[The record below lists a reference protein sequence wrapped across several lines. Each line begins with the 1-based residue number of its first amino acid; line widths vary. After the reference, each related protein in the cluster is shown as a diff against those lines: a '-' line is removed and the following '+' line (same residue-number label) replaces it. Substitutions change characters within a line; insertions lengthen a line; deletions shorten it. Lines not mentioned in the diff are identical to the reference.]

1 MNAVCTII
9 VVASS
14 DPFYGLP
21 RACWRLRVPQ
31 PNAVIARHMF
41 LSIRRDPTYLLKG
54 LKWMTRAWVYQ
65 EAIFSIRKLIF
76 TDQEL
81 YFKCDSLRCCEAVDM
96 HPELLESER
105 RAGDV
110 HQYMFTALR
119 RFGSNI
125 INHIE
130 NYSKRELTYSED
142 TLNALSGIFQAL
154 EKLPNP
160 SYQIQGVPIP
170 ENPRHSMT

>member
-1 MNAVCTII
+1 
-9 VVASS
+9 
-14 DPFYGLP
+14 
-21 RACWRLRVPQ
+21 
-31 PNAVIARHMF
+31 
-41 LSIRRDPTYLLKG
+41 
-54 LKWMTRAWVYQ
+54 
-65 EAIFSIRKLIF
+65 
-76 TDQEL
+76 
-81 YFKCDSLRCCEAVDM
+81 M

-160 SYQIQGVPIP
+160 SYQI
-170 ENPRHSMT
+170 